1 LRLVLG
7 SMAAGLLI
15 AFLVFVRVLV
25 SGAPLAS
32 GGRGAAPMPS
42 RPEVDDADR
51 ELLRARGLAFPVE
64 GSNPRELRDT
74 FLDKRG
80 ANVHEALDIVA
91 PRGTRVL
98 AVDDGRVEKLFTSVR
113 GGLTVY
119 QLDPTETFCYYYAHL
134 QSYAGGLKEGDV
146 LRRGALVGFVGTSGN
161 APPETPHLHF
171 TIFKLG
177 PEKRWWEGTAI
188 NPFFLWAPVDQ

>member
-1 LRLVLG
+1 
-7 SMAAGLLI
+7 MAAGMLV
-15 AFLVFVRVLV
+15 AFVVFVRVLV
-25 SGAPLAS
+25 PRAPLAS
-32 GGRGAAPMPS
+32 GARSAAPTS
-42 RPEVDDADR
+42 FRPEVDDADR
-51 ELLRARGLAFPVE
+51 DLLRARGLAFPVE
-64 GSNPRELRDT
+64 GVNPGDVQDT

-80 ANVHEALDIVA
+80 THVHEALDIAA
-91 PRGTRVL
+91 PRGTRVV

-119 QLDPTETFCYYYAHL
+119 QFDPTETFCYYYAHL
-134 QSYAGGLKEGDV
+134 ESYAGGLKEGDV

-177 PEKRWWEGTAI
+177 PERRWWEGTAI
-188 NPFFLWAPVDQ
+188 NPFFLWAAVER